1 MEVIEI
7 KELKN
12 LDIENVKISI
22 DLNQDVVIL
31 KIIFIFVLYEISKN
45 VIFVIKYILK
55 RSMFYVL
62 INEYNI
68 EELLFKN
75 MDKFLDLEINNGDEE
90 FMNDFIVDLD
100 RIEMVEVFQ
109 KFVNFRF
116 WIMQIVLSD

>member
-116 WIMQIVLSD
+116 RIMQIVLSD

>member
-12 LDIENVKISI
+12 VDIENVKMSI
-22 DLNQDVVIL
+22 DLNQDVEIL

-55 RSMFYVL
+55 RNMFYLL

>member
-1 MEVIEI
+1 M
-7 KELKN
+7 
-12 LDIENVKISI
+12 
-22 DLNQDVVIL
+22 IL

-55 RSMFYVL
+55 RNMFYLL

-100 RIEMVEVFQ
+100 RIEMVEVF
-109 KFVNFRF
+109 
-116 WIMQIVLSD
+116 

>member
-12 LDIENVKISI
+12 VDIENVKMSI

-31 KIIFIFVLYEISKN
+31 KIVFIFVLYEISKN

-55 RSMFYVL
+55 RNMFYLL

>member
-12 LDIENVKISI
+12 VDIENVKMSI

-55 RSMFYVL
+55 RNMFFVL

-75 MDKFLDLEINNGDEE
+75 MDIFLDLEINNGDEE

-100 RIEMVEVFQ
+100 RLEMVEVFQ

>member
-12 LDIENVKISI
+12 VDIENVKMSI

-55 RSMFYVL
+55 RNMFYLL

-75 MDKFLDLEINNGDEE
+75 MDIFLDLEINNGDEE

>member
-12 LDIENVKISI
+12 LDIENVEMSI
-22 DLNQDVVIL
+22 DLNQNDVIL
-31 KIIFIFVLYEISKN
+31 KNIFIFVLYEISKN
-45 VIFVIKYILK
+45 VIYVIKYILK
-55 RSMFYVL
+55 RNMFFVL

-75 MDKFLDLEINNGDEE
+75 MDIFLDLEINNGDEE

-100 RIEMVEVFQ
+100 RLEMVEVFQ

-116 WIMQIVLSD
+116 RIMQIVLSD

>member
-1 MEVIEI
+1 MVEVIEI

-12 LDIENVKISI
+12 VDIE
-22 DLNQDVVIL
+22 
-31 KIIFIFVLYEISKN
+31 
-45 VIFVIKYILK
+45 IKYILK
-55 RSMFYVL
+55 RNMFYLL

-100 RIEMVEVFQ
+100 RIEMVEVF
-109 KFVNFRF
+109 
-116 WIMQIVLSD
+116 